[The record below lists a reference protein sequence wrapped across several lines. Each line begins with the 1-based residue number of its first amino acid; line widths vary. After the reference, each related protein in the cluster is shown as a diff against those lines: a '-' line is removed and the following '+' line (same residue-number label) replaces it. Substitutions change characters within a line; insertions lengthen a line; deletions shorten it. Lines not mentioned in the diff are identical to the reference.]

1 MWKTGPLASPC
12 LPEYPCPHPQRKVSA
27 VLKVAAK
34 LQYNKVP
41 NVSRDR
47 VFSKTLREVIKLAL
61 DHTAGRTPSTK
72 SLLLTL
78 STFIPPSLSIFQLGP
93 LFRLLFLPIV
103 LQMLCAVTLA
113 SILRD
118 VLCCRRRSLSGSL
131 CHSLTLS
138 PPRPRP
144 GSLPFFLVRLFGGDE
159 TIFGLYTFAL
169 LL

>member
-1 MWKTGPLASPC
+1 MWKTGPLANPC

-27 VLKVAAK
+27 VPKVAVK
-34 LQYNKVP
+34 IQYTKVP
-41 NVSRDR
+41 NVSRGC

-61 DHTAGRTPSTK
+61 DHKAGRTLSTK

-78 STFIPPSLSIFQLGP
+78 STFIPPSMSIFQLGP
-93 LFRLLFLPIV
+93 LFKLLFLPIM

-118 VLCCRRRSLSGSL
+118 ALCCHRHSLSGSL

-138 PPRPRP
+138 PPPP
-144 GSLPFFLVRLFGGDE
+144 PPPQESSLFLSASVWWR
-159 TIFGLYTFAL
+159 
-169 LL
+169 